1 MPTYTFERVTRPVS
15 KTVPCRGCGKK
26 LKRSTTLGQT
36 INPFNRN
43 EDGTV
48 KTYDQIVAELREQ
61 AATWHPRNDICPTCD
76 AVAEA
81 AVTR

>member
-1 MPTYTFERVTRPVS
+1 MPTYTFQRVTRPVS

-26 LKRSTTLGQT
+26 LKRSTTLEQT
-36 INPFNRN
+36 INPFNKN

-48 KTYDQIVAELREQ
+48 KTHRQILIELESEAED
-61 AATWHPRNDICPTCD
+61 WHPRNDICPTCD
-76 AVAEA
+76 AVT